1 MNSTLTI
8 RDYRPQ
14 DRVAVRHICCETADA
29 GKPVES
35 FFRDR
40 GFIADLVTRYYT
52 DFTPELTQVVEK
64 EGNVVGYLTG
74 CFDTRRQ
81 ARVTAWRILPGAL
94 VLAICRGVLWQRETW
109 RMLAAALRNG
119 FPSGPPVAEY
129 PAHLHINLLTEARGN
144 GIGAR
149 LVEEFFAR
157 VRKAGIFGVHVSV
170 RGDNESGCRFFEG
183 LGFVELA
190 RRPMVVPVR
199 GQRVETAAVVY
210 GKKL

>member
-1 MNSTLTI
+1 MNSTPTI
-8 RDYRPQ
+8 RAYRPQ
-14 DRVAVRHICCETADA
+14 DREAVRRICCETADA
-29 GKPVES
+29 GKPVEN

-40 GFIADLVTRYYT
+40 DFIADLVTRYYT

-64 EGNVVGYLTG
+64 DGNVVGYLTG
-74 CFDTRRQ
+74 CLDTGRQ
-81 ARVTAWRILPGAL
+81 VRVTAWRILPGAL
-94 VLAICRGVLWQRETW
+94 VAAICRGVLWQRETW
-109 RMLAAALRNG
+109 RMLVAALCNG
-119 FPSGPPVAEY
+119 LPSGPPVAEY
-129 PAHLHINLLTEARGN
+129 PAHFHINLLPEARGA

-157 VRKAGIFGVHVSV
+157 ARKAGILGVHVSV

-190 RRPMVVPVR
+190 RRRMVVPVR
-199 GQRVETAAVVY
+199 GRRVETAAIVY